1 MPRNNARP
9 VGRNQNNNYVENK
22 TVLAV
27 FSLIGFFL
35 LLATCSSNNNPT
47 DSAAN
52 NPTPPVSKGLMNTAP
67 EETLRVKCRVV
78 GVSDGDTFTCL
89 TSAKKQL
96 KIRMNQIDAPEKK
109 QAFGTASKNALSSY
123 IFGKTVMLKTS
134 GKDKYGRTIAEVYL
148 NNKNI
153 NKAMVA
159 DGYAWAYR
167 EYLKDQD
174 YLSIEEQARSH
185 SIGIWS
191 QPSPIYPSDF
201 RHNKANTPAVTQS
214 QPIQKQP
221 RNEVSVAPAPVR
233 RQSTGRCGTKRYC
246 REMVDCAEA
255 NFYLEKCGVSR
266 LDGDSDGVP
275 CESICN

>member
-52 NPTPPVSKGLMNTAP
+52 NSTPPVSKELMNTAP

-109 QAFGTASKNALSSY
+109 QVFGTASKNALSSY

-148 NNKNI
+148 NN
-153 NKAMVA
+153 
-159 DGYAWAYR
+159 
-167 EYLKDQD
+167 
-174 YLSIEEQARSH
+174 
-185 SIGIWS
+185 
-191 QPSPIYPSDF
+191 
-201 RHNKANTPAVTQS
+201 
-214 QPIQKQP
+214 
-221 RNEVSVAPAPVR
+221 
-233 RQSTGRCGTKRYC
+233 
-246 REMVDCAEA
+246 
-255 NFYLEKCGVSR
+255 
-266 LDGDSDGVP
+266 
-275 CESICN
+275 